1 VISSLN
7 IREDRY
13 AVMKALIP
21 VLYLPDEHVSVI
33 HTLDLLLKSAL
44 ALAMADVCNTELKT
58 T

>member
-1 VISSLN
+1 MYI
-7 IREDRY
+7 
-13 AVMKALIP
+13 
-21 VLYLPDEHVSVI
+21 I